1 MIFTL
6 QKAISKRIFLIFFY
20 YLLIVLS
27 LNAQDIHIKVD
38 GLLANEVF
46 LQAYHGSDLRTVDTT
61 NVLDEKIYFEN
72 KNYPEGLYRIILGN
86 SEDAA
91 LFKMEVSAFDFII
104 SNEDISLQTSY
115 FNTVQSMKVIQSDDN
130 VLFFD
135 YQQYN
140 ASYRTKL
147 GSLLSL
153 LSDYSDQDQFY
164 PDLRREIIRLQKEY
178 NNKLISMTSDTS
190 HDFIFAYLTFMLEP
204 VYDPDL
210 GISIKDFMKDNFL
223 DPVDFISPALI
234 HSPAIS
240 QKILAY
246 LSFYG
251 NREFSQAEQEDEFI
265 KAVDLI
271 MNEVIFDQEVHDFVL
286 NFLIEGFE
294 KFQME
299 KVLVHIADN
308 HLSGECETDNEKILQ
323 ERLIAYQEMSV
334 GKLVKN
340 IHLLNEKDE
349 AVSLSD
355 IQNEYTLIIFWA
367 TWCPHCNKL
376 ISNLSDWYKNE
387 AEQYDIEVF
396 AVSIDTSKADWEEI
410 VYINDLN
417 WINTIEPKGWEGKV
431 SRQYNI
437 YATPTMFLINRKR
450 EIIAKPL
457 TMREFQKVLK
467 DLF

>member
-1 MIFTL
+1 M
-6 QKAISKRIFLIFFY
+6 
-20 YLLIVLS
+20 
-27 LNAQDIHIKVD
+27 NAQDIHIKVD
-38 GLLANEVF
+38 GLLAEEVY
-46 LQAYHGSDLRTVDTT
+46 LQAYHGSDLQTVDTAR
-61 NVLDEKIYFEN
+61 VMDEEIYFKN
-72 KNYPEGLYRIILGN
+72 KNYHEGLYRIILG
-86 SEDAA
+86 STEDAA
-91 LFKMEVSAFDFII
+91 MFKMEVSAFDFVI
-104 SNEDISLQTSY
+104 STEDISLQTSY
-115 FNTVQSMKVIQSDDN
+115 FDPVQSMKVIQSNDN
-130 VLFFD
+130 ALFFD
-135 YQQYN
+135 YLNYN

-153 LSDYSDQDQFY
+153 LSDYSDKDQFY
-164 PDLRREIIRLQKEY
+164 PDLRREIIRLQKAY
-178 NNKLISMTSDTS
+178 NDKLILMASDTA
-190 HDFIFAYLTFMLEP
+190 HDFIHAYLTFMFEP
-204 VYDPDL
+204 VYDPDFD
-210 GISIKDFMKDNFL
+210 ISIREFMKSNFL

-251 NREFSQAEQEDEFI
+251 NRDLSQAEQEDELI
-265 KAVDLI
+265 TAVDLI
-271 MNEVIFDQEVHDFVL
+271 MDEVIYDQEVHSFVL

-340 IHLLNEKDE
+340 IHLLNEREE

-355 IQNEYTLIIFWA
+355 IQNEYILIIFWA
-367 TWCPHCNKL
+367 TWCPHCNRL
-376 ISNLSDWYKNE
+376 ISNLSDWYKKE

-396 AVSIDTSKADWEEI
+396 AVSIDTSKADWEEV
-410 VYINDLN
+410 VYINDLE
-417 WINTIEPKGWEGKV
+417 WINTIETKGWEGKV

-457 TMREFQKVLK
+457 TMREFQKALK